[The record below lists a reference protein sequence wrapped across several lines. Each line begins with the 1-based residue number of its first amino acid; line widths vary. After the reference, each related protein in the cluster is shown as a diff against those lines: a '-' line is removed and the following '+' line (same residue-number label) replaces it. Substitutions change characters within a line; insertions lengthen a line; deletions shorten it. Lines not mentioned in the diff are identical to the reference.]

1 MGQTQKVA
9 AVRFLSPDKV
19 EIVTSACRSAG
30 SGTAPAHTPRYLE
43 QNAVDGGGRRQPAR
57 FSALIRLTSKRGEE
71 AGRRRRKCVCLS
83 CRVSSC
89 LPELRGLQSS
99 SAGVTQ
105 ASDDS
110 SQDYRFFTMHS
121 QLVHGSP
128 LPQREQQLG
137 AFVRLNL
144 LRQVTP
150 TNVSRLMR
158 ESRHNL
164 WGVITP

>member
-1 MGQTQKVA
+1 MDGRPQMKSPHEMGQTQKVA

-121 QLVHGSP
+121 QSRQTCP
-128 LPQREQQLG
+128 RLP
-137 AFVRLNL
+137 
-144 LRQVTP
+144 TP
-150 TNVSRLMR
+150 TKRAAVR
-158 ESRHNL
+158 
-164 WGVITP
+164 GFC